1 MTKLLTKASQITL
14 KYGPSPTAEQIRL
27 PADRA
32 NQTRVKNDNNGFK
45 YRYIQT

>member
-1 MTKLLTKASQITL
+1 MLTKASQITL

-32 NQTRVKNDNNGFK
+32 KQTRVKK
-45 YRYIQT
+45 L